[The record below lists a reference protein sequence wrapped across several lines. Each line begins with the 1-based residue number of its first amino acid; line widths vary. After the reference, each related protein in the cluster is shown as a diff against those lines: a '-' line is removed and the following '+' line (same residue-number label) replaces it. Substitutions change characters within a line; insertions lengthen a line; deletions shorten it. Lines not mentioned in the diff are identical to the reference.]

1 MGTARATRLAIWEA
15 PCEVAG
21 RAVFPW
27 GLAIDFPQSRYRNNR
42 ANVVFSG
49 SVASQISPKRL
60 IAAACMLA
68 ALAACLL
75 IADLALGGA
84 AKVIGSKD
92 NPKPSCPTPSKDV
105 YPAAKQCLGVNTV
118 TAFQTKAGGKGG
130 TSKVPANGAIVAWSV
145 DLARPSE
152 EEVNF
157 FDDAFGGGSTA
168 RLSILKAQ
176 GKGRY
181 TLTKQSPR
189 VDLTASAGREPIFTL
204 KKPLK
209 VKKGLTVAL
218 TTETW
223 LANFAHDG
231 KLTSSGDRWRASRLK
246 KRCGDDP
253 QKSPQENE
261 DDIFKSKPHTNKGS
275 TRTYGCIYDSA
286 RVLYSAYFAPE
297 KRDGGGKGGGKEPGQ
312 NG

>member
-1 MGTARATRLAIWEA
+1 
-15 PCEVAG
+15 
-21 RAVFPW
+21 
-27 GLAIDFPQSRYRNNR
+27 
-42 ANVVFSG
+42 VFSG

-60 IAAACMLA
+60 IAAACALG
-68 ALAACLL
+68 ALAFCLL
-75 IADLALGGA
+75 IADFAVGGA

-92 NPKPSCPTPSKDV
+92 DPKPSCPTPDKDT

-118 TAFQTKAGGKGG
+118 TAFQTKAAGKGG
-130 TSKVPANGAIVAWSV
+130 TSKVPADGAIVAWSV
-145 DLARPSE
+145 DLAKPSD

-157 FDDAFGGGSTA
+157 FKDAFGGGSTA

-181 TLTKQSPR
+181 SLTKQSPR
-189 VDLTASAGREPIFTL
+189 VDLMASAGREPIFTL
-204 KKPLK
+204 KKPLN

-253 QKSPQENE
+253 QKSAQENE
-261 DDIFKSKPHTNKGS
+261 IFKSKPHTKKGS

-286 RVLYSAYFAPE
+286 RVLYSAYFAPD
-297 KRDGGGKGGGKEPGQ
+297 KKKGGGGGGGKNDGKDPGQ